1 MAERFDVIV
10 VGLGA
15 LGSGTCWQLAQRGV
29 RVLGVEQ
36 FELGHERGASHDT
49 SRILRR
55 SYHTAG
61 YVTLAGEAYDD
72 WAGLSAD
79 AADEL
84 VTVVGGLDLFPP
96 DAAIPIGGYTSSMT
110 AAGGPSFV
118 LDSPQVP
125 SPRPGGPPP
134 DRGLPPRH
142 GGGGRPLFGLGCR
155 RGRQPLAAGTPPRRN
170 RFPLP
175 GGHGD
180 RPCGPRHS
188 RHAAGPTDPR
198 AGPLH

>member
-15 LGSGTCWQLAQRGV
+15 LGSGTCWQLARRGV

-36 FELGHERGASHDT
+36 FELGHERGPSHDP

-72 WAGLSAD
+72 WAALSAD

-96 DAAIPIGGYTSSMT
+96 DAAIPIGGYASSMT
-110 AAGGPSFV
+110 AAGVAYSV
-118 LDSPQVP
+118 LDAAEVASRW
-125 SPRPGGPPP
+125 PRGRPPP
-134 DRGLPPRH
+134 R
-142 GGGGRPLFGLGCR
+142 
-155 RGRQPLAAGTPPRRN
+155 TPPP
-170 RFPLP
+170 FPV
-175 GGHGD
+175 
-180 RPCGPRHS
+180 R
-188 RHAAGPTDPR
+188 T
-198 AGPLH
+198 